1 MQKLQ
6 AVLMRYNKRGVVAVV
21 EDSAEMD
28 SVTVAT
34 MRTPS
39 PRKACEQAADR
50 LERLA
55 RQFRALADED
65 EPYKEV
71 THNRIARTVR

>member
-6 AVLMRYNKRGVVAVV
+6 AVLMRYNERGVVAVL
-21 EDSAEMD
+21 DNSDEME
-28 SVTVAT
+28 SVTVVK
-34 MRTPS
+34 PGKLS
-39 PRKACEQAADR
+39 PRKACEQAAER

-65 EPYKEV
+65 EPYKEA
-71 THNRIARTVR
+71 THKRVAREVK